1 MAYRLLGSVA
11 DAEDVTQ
18 DVWLRAAGADLR
30 DIGDL
35 RAWLVTVAARRS
47 YDILKSARFRRETYV
62 GPWLPEPLLTGP
74 DASQPVLV
82 DESVSSAMLLIMEE
96 LSPPERVA
104 FVLHDV
110 FGLEFGRIA
119 DVLDVSVPGARQLAS
134 RARRRVAKAKQ
145 STPQA
150 SKAER
155 ERVLTAFRAAYEAG
169 DLAGLVRLLHP
180 DAVYVT
186 DGGGKVSAAR
196 KPIHGG
202 ERVAEV
208 MVRVGRQWRP
218 DRIDFAEVGGELA
231 LVFHREGRVYSVDTV
246 QIADGLITAYRR
258 VINPDKLVRTSELSH
273 PEGPPRLPDENAKR
287 ATKEYAREQTPTEP
301 RRQEHGNGL
310 LRPHG
315 RLGHGHLQV
324 PRVKRLYDQMPEPSY
339 VIRFGSC
346 SNSGGLYRYA
356 YWVTKGVDQII
367 PVDVYVPGCPPR
379 PEALLNGIVTLQNQI
394 AQENLAERYGADRYQ
409 RSTSLAA
416 HPQTRPAQ
424 PRGAM
429 SLDAAHSGF
438 GEFGSRRR
446 TASSSPTP
454 GTTRSPSFAPTATP
468 TSTGSPRSTRRPTDS
483 ASSPTSCARIRG
495 TT

>member
-1 MAYRLLGSVA
+1 MGDGYGPDRSEQEDPLGAEWERHRPAVFGVAYRLLGSVA

-47 YDILKSARFRRETYV
+47 YDILKSARVRRETYV

-119 DVLDVSVPGARQLAS
+119 EVLDVSGPGARQLAS

-155 ERVLTAFRAAYEAG
+155 ERVLAVFRAAYEAG

-196 KPIHGG
+196 KLIHGG

-208 MVRVGRQWRP
+208 MVRTGRQWRP

-246 QIADGLITAYRR
+246 QITNGLIAAYRR
-258 VINPDKLVRTSELSH
+258 VINPDKLVR
-273 PEGPPRLPDENAKR
+273 
-287 ATKEYAREQTPTEP
+287 
-301 RRQEHGNGL
+301 
-310 LRPHG
+310 
-315 RLGHGHLQV
+315 V
-324 PRVKRLYDQMPEPSY
+324 
-339 VIRFGSC
+339 
-346 SNSGGLYRYA
+346 
-356 YWVTKGVDQII
+356 
-367 PVDVYVPGCPPR
+367 
-379 PEALLNGIVTLQNQI
+379 
-394 AQENLAERYGADRYQ
+394 
-409 RSTSLAA
+409 
-416 HPQTRPAQ
+416 
-424 PRGAM
+424 
-429 SLDAAHSGF
+429 
-438 GEFGSRRR
+438 
-446 TASSSPTP
+446 
-454 GTTRSPSFAPTATP
+454 
-468 TSTGSPRSTRRPTDS
+468 
-483 ASSPTSCARIRG
+483 
-495 TT
+495 

>member
-1 MAYRLLGSVA
+1 MGNWRGPGGSEQEDPLGAGWERHRPAVFGAAYRLLGSVA

-30 DIGDL
+30 DVDDL
-35 RAWLVTVAARRS
+35 HAWLVTVAARRS
-47 YDILKSARFRRETYV
+47 YDILKSARVRREAYV

-119 DVLDVSVPGARQLAS
+119 DVLAVSVPAARQLAS
-134 RARRRVAKAKQ
+134 RARRRVAGAKQ
-145 STPQA
+145 SAPRA

-155 ERVLTAFRAAYEAG
+155 ERVLTVFRAAYEAG

-196 KPIHGG
+196 KLIHGG

-208 MVRVGRQWRP
+208 MVRTGRQWHP

-246 QIADGLITAYRR
+246 QITDGLISAYRR
-258 VINPDKLVRTSELSH
+258 VINPDKL
-273 PEGPPRLPDENAKR
+273 
-287 ATKEYAREQTPTEP
+287 AR
-301 RRQEHGNGL
+301 
-310 LRPHG
+310 
-315 RLGHGHLQV
+315 V
-324 PRVKRLYDQMPEPSY
+324 
-339 VIRFGSC
+339 
-346 SNSGGLYRYA
+346 
-356 YWVTKGVDQII
+356 
-367 PVDVYVPGCPPR
+367 
-379 PEALLNGIVTLQNQI
+379 
-394 AQENLAERYGADRYQ
+394 
-409 RSTSLAA
+409 
-416 HPQTRPAQ
+416 
-424 PRGAM
+424 
-429 SLDAAHSGF
+429 
-438 GEFGSRRR
+438 
-446 TASSSPTP
+446 
-454 GTTRSPSFAPTATP
+454 
-468 TSTGSPRSTRRPTDS
+468 
-483 ASSPTSCARIRG
+483 
-495 TT
+495 